1 MGAALELREVDSELV
16 IKRFTSALPYYEKY
30 AVAQHR
36 IGERLADLLTA
47 TGRHHFEHVLEYGC
61 GCGVYTRQLAQTVTV
76 KQWTLN
82 DLCPVCEE
90 YIRVSPVSFYAGEA
104 ETMPHT
110 DTYDLITSAS
120 AFQWFKDP
128 ESFIR
133 TVAGLLRPDGIF
145 LFNTFSPDNLPEIRT
160 LTNRGLHYPSTEAL
174 MKWLGAVFS
183 AVYKHEEQI
192 VLTFDS
198 PRDVLMHLKRTGVTA
213 TPRHEEVWTRSRL
226 ARFDEA
232 YREQFSTSDGQV
244 TLTYTPLYF
253 LAK

>member
-1 MGAALELREVDSELV
+1 
-16 IKRFTSALPYYEKY
+16 
-30 AVAQHR
+30 
-36 IGERLADLLTA
+36 
-47 TGRHHFEHVLEYGC
+47 
-61 GCGVYTRQLAQTVTV
+61 
-76 KQWTLN
+76 
-82 DLCPVCEE
+82 
-90 YIRVSPVSFYAGEA
+90 
-104 ETMPHT
+104 MPHT

-160 LTNRGLHYPSTEAL
+160 LTNRGLHYPSTETL
-174 MKWLGAVFS
+174 MKWLGAAFS

-232 YREQFSTSDGQV
+232 YRERFSTPDGQV